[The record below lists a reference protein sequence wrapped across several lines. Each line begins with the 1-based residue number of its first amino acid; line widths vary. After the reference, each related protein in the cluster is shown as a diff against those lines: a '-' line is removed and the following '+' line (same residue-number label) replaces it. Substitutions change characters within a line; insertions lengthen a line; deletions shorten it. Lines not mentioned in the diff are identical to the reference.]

1 MNPMGVFFII
11 LGALMI
17 IVGVTG
23 SQGNVLASLKKL

>member
-1 MNPMGVFFII
+1 MNPMGVFFVI

-23 SQGNVLASLKKL
+23 SQSSVLASLKKL